1 MCMNLSSFF
10 RQNRWLQALA
20 VILVLIVVNL
30 LAQITILRFDLTN
43 EKRFS
48 ISDNTKTMARQ
59 LDKDVIVNVY
69 LDGDLNPSFLRLK
82 KATQQM
88 LDEIG
93 IYARRQWTIH
103 FIDPSQADSD
113 KQRQQNYESLT
124 ARGLKPTVV
133 YEKDNQGK
141 SIQKLIFPWA
151 EIIYDGDT
159 VPVRLLENNP
169 TISGP
174 ENLNHSIENLEFA
187 FADPLRVKAQ
197 KSVEKIA
204 FIEGHGELAPEQVYD
219 ASVALSKY
227 FQVDRGALSLDPNIL
242 SPYKAIIIAGPKL
255 PFSETDKYIIDQYI
269 MRGGKVLFLIDGV
282 RFATDSLSTAGMT
295 PAIPL
300 DVNLSDMLFKYGCR
314 IVPALLQDM
323 QCVQV
328 PVNVAPKGESPN
340 WQPMPF
346 YFSPL
351 LLASPESPV
360 TRNIVQVRANM
371 TSGID
376 LNVNSNSD
384 IHKTVLLVTS
394 NASHAISTPARI
406 DLNSIYDIEPETYF
420 TQHYLPVAAAFEGSF
435 PSLFA
440 NRMTPE
446 GIYPPSST
454 IVSGKRSRIIVA
466 ACSEI
471 IRNDIA
477 GNATNPQVL
486 PLGYDRYANRE
497 YGNRD
502 FILNSVLFLTDDNGW
517 LQLRSRQFKLRM
529 LNKTETIKHRLA
541 FQILNVA
548 LPALL
553 LLGFAFAFFLLRRR
567 RYARS

>member
-1 MCMNLSSFF
+1 
-10 RQNRWLQALA
+10 
-20 VILVLIVVNL
+20 
-30 LAQITILRFDLTN
+30 
-43 EKRFS
+43 
-48 ISDNTKTMARQ
+48 
-59 LDKDVIVNVY
+59 
-69 LDGDLNPSFLRLK
+69 
-82 KATQQM
+82 
-88 LDEIG
+88 
-93 IYARRQWTIH
+93 
-103 FIDPSQADSD
+103 
-113 KQRQQNYESLT
+113 
-124 ARGLKPTVV
+124 
-133 YEKDNQGK
+133 
-141 SIQKLIFPWA
+141 
-151 EIIYDGDT
+151 
-159 VPVRLLENNP
+159 
-169 TISGP
+169 
-174 ENLNHSIENLEFA
+174 
-187 FADPLRVKAQ
+187 
-197 KSVEKIA
+197 
-204 FIEGHGELAPEQVYD
+204 
-219 ASVALSKY
+219 
-227 FQVDRGALSLDPNIL
+227 
-242 SPYKAIIIAGPKL
+242 
-255 PFSETDKYIIDQYI
+255 
-269 MRGGKVLFLIDGV
+269 
-282 RFATDSLSTAGMT
+282 
-295 PAIPL
+295 
-300 DVNLSDMLFKYGCR
+300 
-314 IVPALLQDM
+314 
-323 QCVQV
+323 
-328 PVNVAPKGESPN
+328 
-340 WQPMPF
+340 MPF